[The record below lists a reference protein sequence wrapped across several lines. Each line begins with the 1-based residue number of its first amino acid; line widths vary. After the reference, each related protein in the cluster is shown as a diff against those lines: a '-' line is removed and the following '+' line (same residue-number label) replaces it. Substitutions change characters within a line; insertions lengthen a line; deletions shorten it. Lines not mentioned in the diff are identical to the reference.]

1 MIVSRYVQFL
11 LLITAGV
18 VIASVFLW
26 SRVADGV
33 ASLGD
38 LLIER
43 AGLAWPLILLWLL
56 ILLLALRFQPGH
68 TFGRWYRWIGVL
80 VLIAVAAGVASFFT
94 LPWGRFSGV
103 NVGGE
108 LGGYIAG
115 DTAWLAPLSLAPL
128 AFVGLIGIGPGIM
141 AGLAGGLGSL
151 ARTAYE
157 PSEARAAKPEQQ
169 SSPIVKMFS
178 APFRMIASLVPR
190 RTPRGRRPLMALL
203 PKSTDAV
210 EQPPIGGWAALR
222 KPTFGGTHRSQAAGP
237 APTGDLPPFLR
248 RPSESRDGGAKPFES
263 PPVTPSPAGP
273 APQRPRAVSEAWQAA
288 PSKRSDK
295 PIPDPD
301 KVLFAEPVLQW
312 ESGTVPESEPMF
324 GDEEGDW
331 QAPLARTAPEPVP
344 PIDEEKESWQTP
356 ATPTY
361 ARFGQFGEEEKDDA
375 LKWSGGGWKLPPA
388 NILQMGVEAPVDEE
402 ANRERAQLIEQTL
415 ADYGIEVAVTQIRP
429 GPVVTMFGL
438 TPGWVRRSR
447 QQPQRDANGEQV
459 RDERGRAV
467 TRMVEERLRVKVD
480 AILAR
485 EKDLALALACPNL
498 RIEAPV
504 PGENIVGLEVPN
516 PTQTVVTLRSVMVAE
531 EFRRHSNRSHLAF
544 ALGKGPGGTAEA
556 ADLGKMPHLLV
567 AGSTGSGKSVFLN
580 SIILSLIYQCTPLQ
594 LRLLLIDPKR
604 VELTPLNGLP
614 HLLEPVVVEP
624 ELVVRYLNGLLRE
637 MTNRYKKMEVLGVRN
652 IQGYNGAVE
661 EQERMPHIVVCLDE
675 LADLMMVAPHDTEQA
690 ICRLAQLGRAT
701 GIHLIVATQRPS
713 VDVVT
718 GLIKANF
725 PSRVSFNV
733 VSQIDSRTILDTP
746 GAERLLG
753 RGDMLFLPPESSK
766 PRRIQSTYVSDD
778 EIQAVL
784 RFWKSQPCP
793 PPPHIDLTAP
803 IKIEERGGGGGHD
816 EMFGKALKVARS
828 QRQLSTSFLQR
839 KLRIGYPR
847 ASRLRE
853 ELEEE
858 GVISPTGE
866 VVTTV
871 LEELLMTFE
880 DEGW

>member
-1 MIVSRYVQFL
+1 M
-11 LLITAGV
+11 LI
-18 VIASVFLW
+18 
-26 SRVADGV
+26 
-33 ASLGD
+33 
-38 LLIER
+38 
-43 AGLAWPLILLWLL
+43 
-56 ILLLALRFQPGH
+56 
-68 TFGRWYRWIGVL
+68 
-80 VLIAVAAGVASFFT
+80 
-94 LPWGRFSGV
+94 
-103 NVGGE
+103 
-108 LGGYIAG
+108 
-115 DTAWLAPLSLAPL
+115 
-128 AFVGLIGIGPGIM
+128 
-141 AGLAGGLGSL
+141 
-151 ARTAYE
+151 
-157 PSEARAAKPEQQ
+157 
-169 SSPIVKMFS
+169 
-178 APFRMIASLVPR
+178 
-190 RTPRGRRPLMALL
+190 
-203 PKSTDAV
+203 
-210 EQPPIGGWAALR
+210 
-222 KPTFGGTHRSQAAGP
+222 
-237 APTGDLPPFLR
+237 
-248 RPSESRDGGAKPFES
+248 
-263 PPVTPSPAGP
+263 
-273 APQRPRAVSEAWQAA
+273 
-288 PSKRSDK
+288 
-295 PIPDPD
+295 
-301 KVLFAEPVLQW
+301 AEPVLEW
-312 ESGTVPESEPMF
+312 EFGSGPESEPIF
-324 GDEEGDW
+324 EDEEERW
-331 QAPLARTAPEPVP
+331 QTPLTRPVAEPEPL
-344 PIDEEKESWQTP
+344 DEEEESWQTTS
-356 ATPTY
+356 APTY
-361 ARFGQFGEEEKDDA
+361 ARSGQFGEDDKA
-375 LKWSGGGWKLPPA
+375 DSLKWSGGGWKLPPA
-388 NILQMGVEAPVDEE
+388 NILQMGVEAPVDEQ

-447 QQPQRDANGEQV
+447 QQPQRDANGEPV

-531 EFRRHSNRSHLAF
+531 EFRRHSSRSHLAF
-544 ALGKGPGGTAEA
+544 ALGKGPGGAAEA

-580 SIILSLIYQCTPLQ
+580 SVILSLIYQCTPLQ

-725 PSRVSFNV
+725 PSRASFNV

-803 IKIEERGGGGGHD
+803 IKIEERGPGGGHD
-816 EMFGKALKVARS
+816 EMFEKALKVARS

-853 ELEEE
+853 ELEDE